1 MAGKIMRTGTAVTSS
16 CCTTLS
22 MWDGANP
29 HIATNP
35 GRDQLA
41 GLLQA
46 IPPAQ
51 GYIIFHGLA
60 IIQQFQSTVRGL
72 KHRRKIV

>member
-1 MAGKIMRTGTAVTSS
+1 MAGKIMWTGTAVTSS

-29 HIATNP
+29 HTVTSRVEINWLAFS
-35 GRDQLA
+35 RAYLQLKVTYFY
-41 GLLQA
+41 GLT
-46 IPPAQ
+46 
-51 GYIIFHGLA
+51 
-60 IIQQFQSTVRGL
+60 IIQRFQPTVRGL